1 MEGPRSVG
9 APRDSIGSQVVKVIL
24 LKDLPGTGKANT
36 VMEVKE
42 GHARNYLIPHG
53 LAVEAT
59 EGAMRTLKERSRAA
73 QERVT
78 REREE
83 TEAQVKRLEGLVLEI
98 RSKSGEGGKLFGSVT
113 AQQIADALTG
123 KGFAVSRKQVELDDA
138 IKAEG
143 FYKVPVRVRPG
154 VVVRIDL
161 NVIGG
166 R

>member
-1 MEGPRSVG
+1 MGGPAPLGVG
-9 APRDSIGSQVVKVIL
+9 GWVMKVIL

-36 VMEVKE
+36 VVDVKE
-42 GHARNYLIPHG
+42 GHARNYLIPRG

-59 EGAMRTLKERSRAA
+59 AGATRRLEEQYRAV
-73 QERVT
+73 EHRVA

-83 TEAQVKRLEGLVLEI
+83 TEARVKHLEDLVLEI

-113 AQQIADALTG
+113 AQQIADALAA
-123 KGFAVSRKQVELDDA
+123 KGFSVTRRQVELDEP

-143 FYKVPVRVRPG
+143 FYKVPVRLGPG
-154 VVVRIDL
+154 VVIRVDL
-161 NVIGG
+161 NVVGA